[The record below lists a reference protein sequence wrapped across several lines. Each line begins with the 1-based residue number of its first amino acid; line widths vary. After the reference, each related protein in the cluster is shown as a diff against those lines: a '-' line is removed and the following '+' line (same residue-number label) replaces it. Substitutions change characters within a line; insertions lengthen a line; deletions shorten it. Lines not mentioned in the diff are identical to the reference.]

1 MTTASAPTSALALEG
16 YEPGPTARWAIHS
29 ALLAQVDDM
38 HAGGV
43 YSWGQAEIEA
53 AEEALSALTGCEP
66 GDAPEGYGEGLRS
79 QVIVKSLL
87 VPLFDLDHP
96 ELSEDE
102 WAEAEALI
110 ELGTAEFGR

>member
-1 MTTASAPTSALALEG
+1 MITPTDRSFLSLNGYAPG
-16 YEPGPTARWAIHS
+16 RTARWAIHS

-43 YSWGQAEIEA
+43 YSWGKPEVEA
-53 AEEALSALTGCEP
+53 AEEILSALTGCEP
-66 GDAPEGYGEGLRS
+66 GGAPESYGEGLRS
-79 QVIVKSLL
+79 QVLVKCLL

-96 ELSEDE
+96 ELSEAE

-110 ELGTAEFGR
+110 ELGVAEFGR